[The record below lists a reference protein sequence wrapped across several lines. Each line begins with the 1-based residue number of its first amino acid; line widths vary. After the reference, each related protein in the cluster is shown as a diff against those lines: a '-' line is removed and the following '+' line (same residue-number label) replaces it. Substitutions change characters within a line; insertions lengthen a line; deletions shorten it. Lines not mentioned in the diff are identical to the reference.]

1 MDTFAE
7 LGYIGLFIAAFL
19 AATIL
24 PLSSEVVLS
33 TLLLNGLSPVALVAI
48 ATTGNVLGSLAN
60 YALGYWTSLKVIK
73 KWLKISEEEF
83 VRAEQRFV
91 KYGLFSLCFAWV
103 PIIGDP
109 ITVIAGILRIRLLW
123 FVLLVTAGK
132 LIRYIVVSYLVLQLI
147 DNNA

>member
-1 MDTFAE
+1 MEYFSE
-7 LGYIGLFIAAFL
+7 LGYFGLFVAAFL

-24 PLSSEVVLS
+24 PLSSEIVLS
-33 TLLLNGLSPVALVAI
+33 ALLLSGLSPIVLVTIAI
-48 ATTGNVLGSLAN
+48 TGNVLGSLTN
-60 YALGYWTSLKVIK
+60 YALGYWASLGVIK

-109 ITVIAGILRIRLLW
+109 LTVLAGVLRIQLLW
-123 FVLLVTAGK
+123 FVILVSVGK
-132 LIRYIVVSYLVLQLI
+132 LMRYIVISYFVLQ
-147 DNNA
+147 AY

>member
-1 MDTFAE
+1 MEYFSE
-7 LGYIGLFIAAFL
+7 LGYVGLFVASFL

-33 TLLLNGLSPVALVAI
+33 ALLLNGLSPVALIAI
-48 ATTGNVLGSLAN
+48 ATTGNVLGSLTN
-60 YALGYWTSLKVIK
+60 YALGYWASLEVIK

-103 PIIGDP
+103 PVIGDP
-109 ITVIAGILRIRLLW
+109 LTVIAGVLRIRLLW
-123 FVLLVTAGK
+123 FILLVTAGK
-132 LIRYIVVSYLVLQLI
+132 LLRYIVITYLTLQV
-147 DNNA
+147 